1 MIQETCPGFALANR
15 GSYFSFWIK
24 VKTSLRSYVIFKRL
38 SVANISM
45 LFFIWV
51 SMLQDFGLF
60 SLKYFLMQNKKHWS
74 EFLYWKVNIE
84 KLILM

>member
-45 LFFIWV
+45 LFFNWV
-51 SMLQDFGLF
+51 SVLQEFGLF
-60 SLKYFLMQNKKHWS
+60 SLKYFLMQNKNTG
-74 EFLYWKVNIE
+74 VNFFTE
-84 KLILM
+84 KLI